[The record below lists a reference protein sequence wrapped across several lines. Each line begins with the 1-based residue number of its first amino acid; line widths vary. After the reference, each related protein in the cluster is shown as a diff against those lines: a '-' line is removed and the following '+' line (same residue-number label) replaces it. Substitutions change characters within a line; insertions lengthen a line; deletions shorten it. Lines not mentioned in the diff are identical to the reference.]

1 MAPFRFGGQELLP
14 SLAKLGSALA
24 VGVLGRHSARALGG
38 QLVAQ
43 QLRFQA
49 AALAATSGAA
59 GATVWQRQAALRTAQ
74 RALGLATA
82 RYSALQGALSALG
95 PLLWGWAALD
105 LAKMALGT
113 DYARVLRAVFLLAQV
128 RLLAT
133 AGWGQPEGT
142 ASLQLPWDE
151 EDVPG
156 VC

>member
-1 MAPFRFGGQELLP
+1 MAPFRFGGHELLP

-24 VGVLGRHSARALGG
+24 VGVLGQHSARALGG

-49 AALAATSGAA
+49 AAIAATSSTA

-82 RYSALQGALSALG
+82 RYSVLQGALGSLN
-95 PLLWGWAALD
+95 LVLWGWAALD
-105 LAKMALGT
+105 LARTALGT
-113 DYARVLRAVFLLAQV
+113 DYARVMRAVFVLAQV

-133 AGWGQPEGT
+133 AGWGQPEGS
-142 ASLQLPWDE
+142 AALLPWDE